1 MESIIER
8 ITGLF
13 NIPGMGAI
21 GGFLSALLL
30 LIVFW
35 IVARIL
41 RGVTRRILKSSN
53 VDNRISGAIGS
64 NAFSLEKI
72 LPTVVFWFIML
83 FGIVGFL
90 RAVDIPGVTEPIEN
104 LLSSITGK
112 FPDIFGAL
120 ILGAIAFVLA
130 TVVKTVVT
138 KGAESLQIE
147 QRLNK
152 MEDAVDGDDYDGAA
166 QQSSIAPALGTGLF
180 WLIILMFL
188 PGILGKLGMS
198 ELVTPLQN
206 MLDQLLGF
214 LPNIL
219 SAAIIG
225 VIGYFVAKILR
236 QVITGLLG
244 ATGVDKFSARAGLNM
259 SLSALIGQL
268 VFAVVLLLVIVQAL
282 DALKIEAI
290 SGPATAMIG
299 QIFDVFPKLI
309 GAGLVLGIAYFVGK
323 IVAGLVTGLLDGIG
337 FNEMPAKMGLNLS
350 TTRPISSWV
359 GTIIIAG
366 FMLLASLAAVDMI
379 GFSQLTGIVE
389 TFVQFAGDILMGVIV
404 LGIGLWLAN
413 MVYKFA
419 TEAGISTFWA
429 QIIRAAVMA
438 LIGAMALQAIGIG
451 SNIVEL
457 AFGIALGAIGIAAA
471 LAFGLGSREI
481 AGREMEKFVSSVNDD
496 ASGD

>member
-1 MESIIER
+1 MESIIES

-13 NIPGMGAI
+13 NIPGMGSI
-21 GGFLSALLL
+21 GSFLSALLL

-35 IVARIL
+35 IVARLL
-41 RGVTRRILKSSN
+41 RGFTRGILKKSN
-53 VDNRISGAIGS
+53 VDSRIAGVVGS
-64 NAFSLEKI
+64 NTFSLEKI
-72 LPTVVFWFIML
+72 LPIVVYWFIML

-104 LLSSITGK
+104 LLSAVTGK

-152 MEDAVDGDDYDGAA
+152 MEDKVDGDYTAS
-166 QQSSIAPALGTGLF
+166 QESSVAPALGTGLF

-198 ELVTPLQN
+198 ELVVPLQN

-214 LPNIL
+214 LPNLL
-219 SAAIIG
+219 SAGLIAM
-225 VIGYFVAKILR
+225 IGYFVARILR
-236 QVITGLLG
+236 QVISGLLG
-244 ATGVDKFSARAGLNM
+244 ATGIDTFSKRAGLNM
-259 SLSALIGQL
+259 ALSALVGQL
-268 VFAVVLLLVIVQAL
+268 VFAIVLLLVIVQAL

-290 SGPATAMIG
+290 SEPATAMIS

-309 GAGLVLGIAYFVGK
+309 GAALVLGIAYFVGK
-323 IVAGLVTGLLDGIG
+323 IVAGLVTGLLEGIG
-337 FNEMPAKMGLNLS
+337 FNDFPAKMGLNLS
-350 TTRPISSWV
+350 TSRPISSWA

-389 TFVQFAGDILMGVIV
+389 TFVQFAGDILIGVIV
-404 LGIGLWLAN
+404 LAIGLWLASIA
-413 MVYKFA
+413 YKFA
-419 TEAGISTFWA
+419 VEAGISPLWA
-429 QIIRAAVMA
+429 KIMRAAVMA

-451 SNIVEL
+451 ANIVEL
-457 AFGIALGAIGIAAA
+457 AFGIALGAIGIASA

-481 AGREMEKFVSSVNDD
+481 AGREMEKFVSNINE
-496 ASGD
+496 